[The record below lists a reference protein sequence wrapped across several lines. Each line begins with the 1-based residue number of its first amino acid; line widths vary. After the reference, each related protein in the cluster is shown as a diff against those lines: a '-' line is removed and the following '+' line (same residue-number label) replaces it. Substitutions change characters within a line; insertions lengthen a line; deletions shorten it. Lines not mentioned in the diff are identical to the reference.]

1 MQTWQLHAF
10 ALEPLSADFP
20 YARSLIAVR
29 SERTLKKT
37 GQTSTETRFY
47 LSSREPG
54 DHTPAQWLGL
64 IRGHWGGVE
73 VRHHWRRDAVMGED
87 GSRSRHPNLLANL
100 ALLRS
105 ALLAVLASELE
116 MQSLPQIHERCHS
129 HPARGL
135 ALLAQS

>member
-1 MQTWQLHAF
+1 MQTWRLHAF
-10 ALEPLSADFP
+10 ALEPLTADFP
-20 YARSLIAVR
+20 YARSLIVVR
-29 SERTLKKT
+29 SERTLKTT
-37 GQTSTETRFY
+37 GQTATETRSY
-47 LSSREPG
+47 LSSCEPG

-73 VRHHWRRDAVMGED
+73 VRNHWRRDAVMGED
-87 GSRSRHPNLLANL
+87 GSRSRNPNLLANL

-105 ALLAVLASELE
+105 TLLAVLAPELAT
-116 MQSLPQIHERCHS
+116 QSLPQIHERCHA